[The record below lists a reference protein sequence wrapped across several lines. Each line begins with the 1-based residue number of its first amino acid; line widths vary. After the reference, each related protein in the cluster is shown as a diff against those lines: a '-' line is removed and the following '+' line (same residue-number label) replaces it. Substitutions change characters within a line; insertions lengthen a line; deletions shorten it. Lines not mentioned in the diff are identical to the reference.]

1 MKIKSK
7 NLCYFTGLSFII
19 LGFFFAF
26 NIFSIKSKECST
38 TGSVRAISSAIHSEL
53 EKNNN
58 ILKKIFSPTMTP
70 RFLTQSEYDELVKEI
85 ISYNLDCQKEYPL
98 CDLWGNRF
106 EIKYQDIENRDF
118 QIISKGSDGILG
130 TKDDIEW

>member
-1 MKIKSK
+1 
-7 NLCYFTGLSFII
+7 
-19 LGFFFAF
+19 
-26 NIFSIKSKECST
+26 
-38 TGSVRAISSAIHSEL
+38 
-53 EKNNN
+53 
-58 ILKKIFSPTMTP
+58 MTP